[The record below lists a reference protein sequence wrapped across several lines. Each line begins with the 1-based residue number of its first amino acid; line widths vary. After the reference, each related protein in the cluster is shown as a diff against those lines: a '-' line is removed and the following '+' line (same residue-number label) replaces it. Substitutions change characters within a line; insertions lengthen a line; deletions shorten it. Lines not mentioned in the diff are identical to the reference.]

1 MKQTRPV
8 YLDLLRIRQ
17 PLPALI
23 SIAHRIS
30 GVLLFLAIPLV
41 LNTWQASLENPGSFR
56 SLQESPSLKLVL
68 FLLCAAYVYHL
79 IAGLRFLL
87 LDLHLGL
94 SLRSARFSSW
104 VVLGSSLLGAIL
116 LGTWLW

>member
-1 MKQTRPV
+1 MKNPRPV

-41 LNTWQASLENPGSFR
+41 LNTWQASLESPESFR
-56 SLQESPSLKLVL
+56 ALQDSPSLNLGL
-68 FLLCAAYVYHL
+68 FFLCVAYAYHL
-79 IAGLRFLL
+79 LAGLRFLL
-87 LDLHLGL
+87 LDLHWGL
-94 SLRSARFSSW
+94 TLKSARFSSW
-104 VVLGSSLLGAIL
+104 LVLGSTALCTVLLGI
-116 LGTWLW
+116 WLW